1 MLHHERLRPPSH
13 DYPADEWNVIEKAFR
28 PEFLAQL
35 ETMLALGNG
44 YLGMRGCPEEGGPNA
59 ENGTFINGFYETRPI
74 VYGEEAYGFAK
85 TGQTICNV
93 TDSKIIKLFLDDEP
107 FWLPNAHLL
116 KYDRRLNM
124 KSGTLDREILWETP
138 AGKRVSITSRRLV
151 SFPNRHV
158 AAISYCV
165 TLLNAQAFV
174 VISSEMRANEP
185 GAPGNAGDPR
195 LARTFSGRVLHPRTS
210 YSKDRR
216 IVLCHATEK
225 SRLTLT
231 CATDNALESSCPHSY
246 KVVQTADFGQVA
258 FTIEAQPGCPI
269 QLTKYMVYHTSQT
282 ASAEELCGRAE
293 WTLDRVVTQGFQRLL
308 ASQEQYMDDFWRR
321 SDVRIKDI
329 REDRIKRSTV
339 EIQQAI
345 RFNLFHILQ
354 ASARAEETSV
364 PAKGLTGQAYEGHYF
379 WDTEIYLLPFLI
391 YTSPRIARN
400 LLAFRYK
407 MLPQARARA
416 KELGH
421 RGAMFP
427 WRTISGEEASAYY
440 AAGTAQYHIN
450 ADITY
455 ALRKYVQATG
465 DEAFLRNFGAEMLV
479 ETARL
484 WVDLGFYSDAKG
496 EKFCIN
502 GVTGPDE
509 YNAVVNNNAY
519 TNLMARENLRY
530 ATGVIESLRATEPDA
545 YNALVHKTALE
556 PSEVKAWIRAAENM
570 YVPYDEKL
578 KIIPQDDEFLDKE
591 RWDFRNT
598 PADHYPLLLF
608 YHPLNIY
615 RKQVIKQADVI
626 LAMFL
631 LGDVF
636 PPETKKR
643 NFDFYDPLT
652 TGDSSLSSCVEAII
666 AAQIGDM
673 EKAFRYGMAALLMD
687 LADVGGNVKDGCHI
701 ASMGGT
707 WMMLTYGFGGM
718 RDNDGTLSFWPRR
731 APEEN
736 AILRFPV
743 TYRGQ
748 RLEVE
753 IGLDKVEYALREGE
767 CLVIRHETEEVQLSR
782 ENPVAV
788 RPVSRRIAVS

>member
-225 SRLTLT
+225 SCLTLT

-269 QLTKYMVYHTSQT
+269 QLTKYIVYHTSQT

-400 LLAFRYK
+400 ILAFRYK

-450 ADITY
+450 ADIMY

-465 DEAFLRNFGAEMLV
+465 DESFLRNFGAEMLV

-519 TNLMARENLRY
+519 TNLMARENLHY
-530 ATGVIESLRATEPDA
+530 ATRVIESLRATEPDA
-545 YNALVHKTALE
+545 YNALVYKTALE
-556 PSEVKAWIRAAENM
+556 PSELKAWIRAAENM

>member
-1 MLHHERLRPPSH
+1 MIHHERLRPPSH
-13 DYPADEWNVIEKAFR
+13 DYPADEWNVIEKGFH

-59 ENGTFINGFYETRPI
+59 ENTTLINGFYETSPI
-74 VYGEEAYGFAK
+74 VYPEDAYGFAK
-85 TGQTICNV
+85 IGQTIIGV
-93 TDSKIIKLFLDDEP
+93 TDSKIIKLFVDDEP
-107 FWLPNAHLL
+107 FWLPNANLL
-116 KYDRRLNM
+116 SYDRRLNM

-138 AGKRVSITSRRLV
+138 AGKQVSIRSRRLV
-151 SFPNRHV
+151 SFANRHV
-158 AAISYCV
+158 AAISYEV
-165 TLLNAQAFV
+165 TLLNATASL
-174 VISSEMRANEP
+174 VISSEMAVNEP
-185 GAPGNAGDPR
+185 STVTAANDPR
-195 LARTFSGRVLHPRTS
+195 QTRFFGGRVLHPRAS
-210 YSKDRR
+210 YAKDHR

-225 SRLTLT
+225 SHLTLA
-231 CATDNALESSCPHSY
+231 CATDHSLETACPHAH
-246 KVVQTADFGQVA
+246 KVAHTEDFGQVA
-258 FTIEAQPGCPI
+258 YTIEALPDSPI
-269 QLTKYMVYHTSQT
+269 RLTKYMVYHTSQT
-282 ASAEELCGRAE
+282 ASVEELCGRAE
-293 WTLDRVVTQGFQRLL
+293 WTMDRIVNQGFQQLL

-321 SDVRIKDI
+321 SDVRVRDV
-329 REDRIKRSTV
+329 REERTKRSTV

-354 ASARAEETSV
+354 ASARAEDAGV

-379 WDTEIYLLPFLI
+379 WDSEIYILPFLI
-391 YTSPRIARN
+391 YTSPRIAKN
-400 LLAFRYK
+400 LLTFRYK

-416 KELGH
+416 RQLGH

-450 ADITY
+450 ADIMY

-465 DEAFLRNFGAEMLV
+465 DEPFLRDCGAEMLV

-484 WVDLGFYSDAKG
+484 WLSLGFYSEAKEG
-496 EKFCIN
+496 KFCIN
-502 GVTGPDE
+502 SVTGPDE
-509 YNAVVNNNAY
+509 YNTVVNNNAY

-530 ATGVIESLRATEPDA
+530 AAETVQCLQTTYPDA
-545 YNALVHKTALE
+545 YNALVQKTALE
-556 PSEVKAWIRAAENM
+556 PSELEAWVRAAESM

-578 KIIPQDDEFLDKE
+578 QIIPQDDSFLDRE
-591 RWDFRNT
+591 PWDFQNT
-598 PADHYPLLLF
+598 PSDRYPLLLF

-615 RKQVIKQADVI
+615 RKQVIKQADVV

-631 LGDVF
+631 LGNAF
-636 PPETKKR
+636 SAEAKKR
-643 NFDFYDPLT
+643 NFEFYDPLT

-666 AAQIGDM
+666 AAEVGDID
-673 EKAFRYGMAALLMD
+673 KSIRYGMAALLMD

-707 WMMLTYGFGGM
+707 WMMLTYGLGGM
-718 RDNDGTLSFWPRR
+718 RDDDGTLSFWPRR
-731 APEEN
+731 APEDN

-748 RLEVE
+748 MLEVE
-753 IGLDKVEYALREGE
+753 IGLEKVEYALREGE
-767 CLVIRHETEEVQLSR
+767 CLVIRHETEEIQLT
-782 ENPVAV
+782 PQQPLAV
-788 RPVSRRIAVS
+788 RPVSRW